1 MKTGLA
7 SWGKLTFTV
16 VIGRKVHWE
25 AGGSMCGQVS
35 AFDLHQEAVRGEEA
49 ASRAEEG
56 RVQILVMDK
65 LNGLP
70 QLLRFLFRKKVM
82 KRNPVN
88 FMVAGSSSTWE
99 RRESGRCG
107 DDRSE
112 KGMRGC
118 SSDLG
123 EKKPDLL
130 LLEPFPLVVRS
141 RWRNNWRIDR
151 PSWMIAK
158 ERNRRS

>member
-1 MKTGLA
+1 M
-7 SWGKLTFTV
+7 V
-16 VIGRKVHWE
+16 
-25 AGGSMCGQVS
+25 QVS

-130 LLEPFPLVVRS
+130 LLEPFPLVDNSMIEMEEQLENRS
-141 RWRNNWRIDR
+141 TILDDCKGENPEIVILLQQPNPIKDAHYY
-151 PSWMIAK
+151 PK
-158 ERNRRS
+158 EKKK